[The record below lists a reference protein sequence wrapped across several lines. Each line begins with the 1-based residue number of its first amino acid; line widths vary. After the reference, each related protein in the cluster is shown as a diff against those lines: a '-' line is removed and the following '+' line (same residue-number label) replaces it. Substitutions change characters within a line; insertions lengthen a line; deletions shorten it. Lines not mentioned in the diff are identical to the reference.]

1 MMMQTFGTYNREIM
15 KTKAIQLLC
24 ILCAASLLSCE
35 KEKEAPDG
43 LVNAVFSAS
52 FDESS
57 QEFYSEDGSK
67 TYRSGSSTLWSAG
80 DQINVFYGNSTSSTF
95 TLTSG
100 NGTASAQFAGLAPAG
115 KTANYAVYPAG
126 ATASRS
132 SDTVVNVTILE
143 NQTGTF
149 ASCNYAVSCIHSG
162 NELYFSNIAAM
173 LCIQAS
179 DAART
184 IVVESVGGNA
194 LCGTLP
200 VTCSS
205 GTVSVGAATSTGSS
219 ITVST
224 SGSGKKYIA
233 ILGGVRHAKGL
244 KFTFQNSSG
253 VTTGTYYLDKDFT
266 PAKDHVYNFGE
277 FEPTK
282 AYYVTVSGAGK
293 GNGLSWANAM
303 SASQMWNMVSLSGAG
318 VDASKKAAL
327 IDAINGATFHLGAGT
342 YNFGAD
348 PTININ
354 ESSAVSLTFKGG
366 YPAAPSNGASQN
378 LSAASQR
385 AVFSGAD
392 THQVLILNGKLNV
405 SLEGVNI
412 ENGLVSSD
420 ETGSLHIVGSN
431 VVVSMS
437 YCDVKNNTNQLGYDN
452 TGDAYH
458 YWGAGIWTRSTN
470 FTADHVTFS
479 GNKAYGG
486 AALEIAN
493 GSATLTNCSFSGNDV
508 YMQGGAVVL
517 ANDAT
522 GSFSNCTFSGNNG
535 RQGGALYLQGNA
547 GVSCTSCTFS
557 GNTATSASGN
567 SQGGGA
573 VYMNSSSGSAATKTF
588 TSCTFS
594 GNSSASGAGAL
605 YIDGYTNYTLTTC
618 TLTGNHATE
627 GGAIRTTGSTV
638 ANIKGCTFG
647 GSTSGASNYATAG
660 YGGAIYALSAS
671 NVTIAD
677 SGSTHTQFEGNY
689 ASSWGGAMY
698 CSSTNALTCSG
709 ARFIGNHSD
718 ATSGNV
724 YGGAV
729 ALFTKDATLALTDC
743 VFNSN
748 YNAVYGG
755 SALSYNGG
763 SSASGSLTV
772 TNTQFT
778 GNYNKYD
785 TDDGTS
791 ATYALHCGA
800 VRLGNDG
807 PPCTFTGCT
816 FTDNHPGSDATKVKD
831 RNNRSMWGGAI
842 CFYGDAPV
850 YLNTCHFDGNYATS
864 GGAISAWNCGGKLYM
879 NACSFDGNKI
889 GERHGTTIRFE
900 YSVRLCM
907 NNCSFYDN
915 TESTWSSISG
925 GSGGDRASWIYL
937 QGNNANNDTTEEGNT
952 SGARRIEK
960 FVFSNCSLIA
970 SSGKQINSTTG
981 DQEIIYVRST
991 KDGSDYYGYFINN
1004 LIINDGGSSKYSDWW
1019 MNLASAYGFNNVYGS
1034 YHGVSSGRGSYS
1046 GTNDTSGKTISNLG
1060 TLSWTNNTWQWTG
1073 SLGHT
1078 AISSSTFDDQLN
1090 NADSAFKT
1098 WLTNIGAIHKNQ
1110 LGADRGSTNWRPG
1123 AW

>member
-1 MMMQTFGTYNREIM
+1 M
-15 KTKAIQLLC
+15 KTGHRIFAGAFCLL
-24 ILCAASLLSCE
+24 ISFSCA
-35 KEKEAPDG
+35 KEKEPEG
-43 LVNAVFSAS
+43 GETILVATC
-52 FDESS
+52 
-57 QEFYSEDGSK
+57 EDGESR
-67 TYRSGSSTLWSAG
+67 TYRSGDNKTLWQSG
-80 DQINVFYGNSTSSTF
+80 DQIKVYSSSSSANF
-95 TLTSG
+95 TLIDGAGTKTGRFSG
-100 NGTASAQFAGLAPAG
+100 ITQSSPL
-115 KTANYAVYPAG
+115 YAVYPSG
-126 ATASRS
+126 ITSSRS
-132 SDTVVNVTILE
+132 ETTVNVTIPAT
-143 NQTGTF
+143 QTGTF
-149 ASCNYAVSCIHSG
+149 GAGNIATAKVDGNGNMSFTNANAFLCIATSAAIHHIVVTSVNGAALAGTIPVSYSSGSASC
-162 NELYFSNIAAM
+162 
-173 LCIQAS
+173 
-179 DAART
+179 
-184 IVVESVGGNA
+184 
-194 LCGTLP
+194 
-200 VTCSS
+200 
-205 GTVSVGAATSTGSS
+205 GAATNTASS
-219 ITVST
+219 IRLNTNKTAGTYYIAIVPNVTHSEGLTIAYYTDEST
-224 SGSGKKYIA
+224 LSNTYYLRKSIVATRNGCIEFGSFEPDGKKYY
-233 ILGGVRHAKGL
+233 
-244 KFTFQNSSG
+244 
-253 VTTGTYYLDKDFT
+253 VTT
-266 PAKDHVYNFGE
+266 
-277 FEPTK
+277 
-282 AYYVTVSGAGK
+282 SGAG
-293 GNGLSWANAM
+293 NGSGISWANAM
-303 SASQMWNMVSLSGAG
+303 SGAKLKTLVTPDG
-318 VDASKKAAL
+318 DASKQAAKIAA
-327 IDAINGATFHLGAGT
+327 IDGATFHMGAGT
-342 YNFGAD
+342 YDFGSEL
-348 PTININ
+348 TINFN
-354 ESSAVSLTFKGG
+354 ESSPVSLNFKGG
-366 YPAAPSNGASQN
+366 YPADGGSQN
-378 LSAASQR
+378 LNSASQR
-385 AVFSGAD
+385 AVFSGAN
-392 THQVLILNGKLNV
+392 THKVLVLDGKLNV
-405 SLEGVNI
+405 SLEGINI
-412 ENGLVSSD
+412 ENGLVSTD
-420 ETGSLHIVGSN
+420 ETGSLHIAGSN
-431 VVVSMS
+431 VTVSMS

-470 FTADHVTFS
+470 FTADHVAFS

-493 GSATLTNCSFSGNDV
+493 GSAKLTNCSFSSNDV

-594 GNSSASGAGAL
+594 GNSSASGGGAF

-647 GSTSGASNYATAG
+647 GSTSGASNYATTG

-689 ASSWGGAMY
+689 SSSWGGAMY

-778 GNYNKYD
+778 GNYNMYD

-937 QGNNANNDTTEEGNT
+937 QGNDANNNTTEEGNT

-970 SSGKQINSTTG
+970 RSEKQINSTTG

-991 KDGSDYYGYFINN
+991 KAGDDYYGYFINN
-1004 LIINDGGSSKYSDWW
+1004 LIINGGSSAKYSDWW

-1078 AISSSTFDDQLN
+1078 AISSSTFDTQLN

-1098 WLTNIGAIHKNQ
+1098 WLTDIGAIHKNQ
-1110 LGADRGSTNWRPG
+1110 LGDDRGNTNWRPG